1 MPNCEP
7 QAAPWDLSWHQNAS
21 CPLAAFCRHSYGCAG
36 GVPPTHKCLRNGL
49 RCSSPL
55 PSTELVSIHY
65 CSAVQT
71 QISPCHCWWRK
82 VSSMSIKPKRRS
94 LYARLNLTLSNPGF
108 TFQTQVSPSEWF
120 LAEYLLPQLHGRC
133 CQRPC
138 AWHTVCQ
145 RRRCLPAMSCPGGT
159 HRLVAQGAN
168 ICADLFGQPAR
179 ECLSVFC
186 VFQWGSPLTW
196 C

>member
-1 MPNCEP
+1 MPPVPWQHSAGTAMAVQEEFP
-7 QAAPWDLSWHQNAS
+7 QPTNVSEMASDAAN
-21 CPLAAFCRHSYGCAG
+21 R
-36 GVPPTHKCLRNGL
+36 CL
-49 RCSSPL
+49 SPL
-55 PSTELVSIHY
+55 PSIELVSIHY
-65 CSAVQT
+65 CSTVQT

-82 VSSMSIKPKRRS
+82 VSSMSIKPKWRS

-120 LAEYLLPQLHGRC
+120 LAGYLLPQLHGC
-133 CQRPC
+133 CWQRPC
-138 AWHTVCQ
+138 VWHTVCQ
-145 RRRCLPAMSCPGGT
+145 RRHCPLAVSCPGGT

-168 ICADLFGQPAR
+168 IRADVFGQPVR

-186 VFQWGSPLTW
+186 VFQWDTPLTW